1 MALLHQYLHQTVS
14 VITNDGR
21 VLVGVL
27 KAFDQVTNV
36 VLDECHE
43 RVYSLDAGVTTLP
56 LGVYILRGDN
66 VAMIGAID
74 EELDASL
81 DLSQIR
87 AAPLPPIVHTLM

>member
-1 MALLHQYLHQTVS
+1 M
-14 VITNDGR
+14 
-21 VLVGVL
+21 L

-66 VAMIGAID
+66 VYVLAMLLMCA
-74 EELDASL
+74 LTVL
-81 DLSQIR
+81 
-87 AAPLPPIVHTLM
+87 LPPSFPPPRCLASITHTLSCYWTTSRTGP